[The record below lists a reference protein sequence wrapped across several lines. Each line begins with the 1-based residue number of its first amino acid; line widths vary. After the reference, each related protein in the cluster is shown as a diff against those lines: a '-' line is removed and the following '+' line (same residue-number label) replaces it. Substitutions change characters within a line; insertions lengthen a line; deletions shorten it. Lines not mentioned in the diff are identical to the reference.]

1 MASRITI
8 RFCGRHSCM
17 NIHLTD
23 FEKDQLREVASIS
36 AGNASTA
43 LSQLIGRDIGLTVPH
58 MAIDRVE
65 HVEVLMGDAS
75 TLSTVVVAKILGDVF
90 GAMLVIFPPADAHE
104 LSELLIH
111 HTTGHETAHTQ
122 SMEGSAIR
130 EIGNIVAGAYLNAFS
145 QFLNLNAVQSVT
157 ETMTDQLGAIVDA
170 VFIGMGQ
177 KHDQVFVFSVNFS
190 VKGEDVK
197 GRLFLVFDPGSTER
211 ILAITR
217 GKLGASTILR

>member
-1 MASRITI
+1 
-8 RFCGRHSCM
+8 M